1 MIPSK
6 EKEFLEILRTNTLL
20 VKKVCC
26 MYSDSKVD
34 KQDLEQEICLQL
46 WRAYP
51 NFKGNSKISTW
62 LYKVA
67 LNTAITFLK
76 KQKRQNSNNEAIC
89 HEFYELS
96 NNTYDTEQTEK
107 LAEMYRA
114 ISSLSKIE
122 KALVMLYIDEKPY
135 DEIADIL
142 GVSTVNARVK
152 LTRIKEKLRQTVN
165 N

>member
-1 MIPSK
+1 MNPTN
-6 EKEFLEILRTNTLL
+6 EKEFLEMLRTNTLL

-26 MYSDSKVD
+26 MYSDNNDD

-51 NFKGNSKISTW
+51 NFKGNSKTSTW

-67 LNTAITFLK
+67 LNTAITFFK
-76 KQKRQNSNNEAIC
+76 KQKKKEKGNEIC
-89 HEFYELS
+89 TEFYELTA
-96 NNTYDTEQTEK
+96 NTDDNDQAEK
-107 LAEMYRA
+107 LAEMHKA

-142 GVSTVNARVK
+142 GISAVNARVK
-152 LTRIKEKLRQTVN
+152 LTRIKEKLRNTVN

>member
-1 MIPSK
+1 MKSIK
-6 EKEFLEILRTNTLL
+6 ENEFLEVLQTNTLL

-26 MYSDSKVD
+26 MYSENKED

-67 LNTAITFLK
+67 LNTAITFFK
-76 KQKRQNSNNEAIC
+76 KQKKKQGQNEIC
-89 HEFYELS
+89 QEFYELS
-96 NNTYDTEQTEK
+96 SNNEDSDQAEK
-107 LAEMYRA
+107 LVEMHKA
-114 ISSLSKIE
+114 ISNLSKIE

-142 GVSTVNARVK
+142 GISAVNARVK